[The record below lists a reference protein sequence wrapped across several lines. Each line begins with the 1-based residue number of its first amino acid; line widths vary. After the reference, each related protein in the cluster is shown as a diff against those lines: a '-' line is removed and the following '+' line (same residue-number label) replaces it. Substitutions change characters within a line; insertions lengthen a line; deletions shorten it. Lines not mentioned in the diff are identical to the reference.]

1 MGMAVGITT
10 SPEEVMHATRED
22 SFGAKRKRIR
32 VVDVPG
38 TAIVPSQRVS
48 CSMRD

>member
-1 MGMAVGITT
+1 MGMAVGVPT
-10 SPEEVMHATRED
+10 SPEEVMHGNRED
-22 SFGAKRKRIR
+22 NFGAKRKRIG
-32 VVDVPG
+32 VVDVPD